1 MKLTRILIGEI
12 LESNPG
18 FEKEIDKLKDKG
30 ATYIDSGDYGS
41 VYLLN
46 GKAVKVTTDEVELE
60 HAQALEGKKTNNFV
74 YIYDVQVINPKL
86 GIITMDVMGK
96 FKGEVPE
103 EFIYNLEKEAKS
115 LGIDPEELDIRPDNF
130 MVHTKSGNIKMTDV

>member
-18 FEKEIDKLKDKG
+18 FEREIDKLKDRG

-60 HAQALEGKKTNNFV
+60 HAQVLEGKKTNNFV

-96 FKGEVPE
+96 FKGEIPE
-103 EFIYNLEKEAKS
+103 EFIDNLEKEAKS
-115 LGIDPEELDIRPDNF
+115 LGIDPEELDIKPDNF
-130 MVHTKSGNIKMTDV
+130 MVHPKSGKIKMTDV

>member
-130 MVHTKSGNIKMTDV
+130 MVHPKSGNIKMTDV

>member
-18 FEKEIDKLKDKG
+18 FEREIDKLKDKG
-30 ATYIDSGDYGS
+30 ATYIGSGDYGS

-60 HAQALEGKKTNNFV
+60 HAQVLEGKKTNNFV

-96 FKGEVPE
+96 FKGEIPE
-103 EFIYNLEKEAKS
+103 EFIYNLEREAKL

-130 MVHTKSGNIKMTDV
+130 MVHPKSGKLKMTDV